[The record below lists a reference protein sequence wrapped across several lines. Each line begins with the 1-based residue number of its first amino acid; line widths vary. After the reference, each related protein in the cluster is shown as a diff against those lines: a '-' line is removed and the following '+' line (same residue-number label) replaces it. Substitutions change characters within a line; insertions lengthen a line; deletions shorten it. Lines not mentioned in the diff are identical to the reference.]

1 MNFTT
6 RAVEI
11 SSEISDSFFF
21 FFSLCQR
28 IMMSLV
34 FIGRII
40 QFADCFLPLLFTC
53 FFASSSASSQI
64 FAMDQGL
71 LNPEGAPAPEE
82 TEITPETIESEIEN
96 PDQIEIE
103 PSNDFH
109 IELDDE
115 ESDATTVCV
124 FC

>member
-1 MNFTT
+1 
-6 RAVEI
+6 
-11 SSEISDSFFF
+11 
-21 FFSLCQR
+21 
-28 IMMSLV
+28 
-34 FIGRII
+34 
-40 QFADCFLPLLFTC
+40 
-53 FFASSSASSQI
+53 
-64 FAMDQGL
+64 MDKGL

-82 TEITPETIESEIEN
+82 TEITPEAIESEIEN